1 MNRVSDDRGNLF
13 YDGESAPPNPSL
25 PLAACGSIAA
35 CVRTVSTLTLNA
47 LRALLLMPHTARSG
61 ASRNDAKADALADT
75 KAAGPLDT
83 AEADDDSA
91 DSGEE
96 KLRSGI
102 QSIAQR
108 AGMSPAKAHRYLVSF
123 LRLGVVAQDALS
135 GRYELGGFAL
145 QLGLARLAR
154 VDGVKLARIALA
166 ELRDRLDLTV
176 GIAVW
181 GNQGPTMVHW
191 MESSHPAKASLKLGD
206 VMPLLSSA
214 TGLLFAAYLPP
225 GKTAAMIE
233 RELAD
238 TRRSSHGVVPRTREE
253 VERVLAQVREHEAAR
268 VEGMLLPT
276 IHAFSMPVFDSTGEL
291 ALGLVALGHEGV
303 FDISWGG
310 EIDTALRECARIHF
324 FADGLTFHRTRRQ
337 SHAAR
342 RAAPCPARV
351 AMARRAGRGRRASL
365 DRRAVGRASPRNTES
380 FG

>member
-1 MNRVSDDRGNLF
+1 M
-13 YDGESAPPNPSL
+13 PN
-25 PLAACGSIAA
+25 
-35 CVRTVSTLTLNA
+35 
-47 LRALLLMPHTARSG
+47 TARSG
-61 ASRNDAKADALADT
+61 AIPNRAVADAAEASDI
-75 KAAGPLDT
+75 DDET
-83 AEADDDSA
+83 AESTDAADAA
-91 DSGEE
+91 DAGEE

-102 QSIAQR
+102 QSIEVGFRLLDVLTREPRAMMLRDLAQR

-123 LRLGVVAQDALS
+123 LRLGVVSQDPLS

-214 TGLLFAAYLPP
+214 TGLLFAAYLPA
-225 GKTAAMIE
+225 GKTGAMLE

-238 TRRSSHGVVPRTREE
+238 TRRSSHLGVPRTREE
-253 VERVLAQVREHEAAR
+253 VERVLADVREHEAAR

-276 IHAFSMPVFDSTGEL
+276 IHAFCMPVFDSTGEL
-291 ALGLVALGHEGV
+291 ALGLVALGHEGA
-303 FDISWGG
+303 FDIGWGG
-310 EIDTALRECARIHF
+310 EIDTALRECAQKLSYEL
-324 FADGLTFHRTRRQ
+324 GY
-337 SHAAR
+337 
-342 RAAPCPARV
+342 
-351 AMARRAGRGRRASL
+351 
-365 DRRAVGRASPRNTES
+365 SPTPR
-380 FG
+380 